1 MSPPFF
7 TTALSPRSL
16 TWSTYIALNAIFDEP
31 EVTAFN
37 LDEVLSKIKI
47 VINFHTPS
55 YLGVI

>member
-16 TWSTYIALNAIFDEP
+16 TWSTYIALNAIFNVP

-37 LDEVLSKIKI
+37 LFEVL
-47 VINFHTPS
+47 VENYNCH
-55 YLGVI
+55 